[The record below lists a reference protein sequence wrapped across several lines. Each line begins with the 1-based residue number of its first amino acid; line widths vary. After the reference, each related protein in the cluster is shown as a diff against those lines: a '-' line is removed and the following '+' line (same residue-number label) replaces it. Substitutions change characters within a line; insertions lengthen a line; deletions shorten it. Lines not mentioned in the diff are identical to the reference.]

1 MIIHINDTLFS
12 LLILL
17 PRTIDWFRDTRQSIK
32 GRMPPLLVQAKA
44 RQLLQVLRASLVD
57 ELGDEFDEKLL
68 PVLSSWWFT
77 RWKREFRVSYRL
89 ITQRYKVSYQVFVER
104 LKRTWCNIIRLL
116 RLFALCFPDHPG
128 LPSQRAFDQIC
139 RRDLIRIPTLCTSS
153 SIGALSY

>member
-1 MIIHINDTLFS
+1 M
-12 LLILL
+12 
-17 PRTIDWFRDTRQSIK
+17 
-32 GRMPPLLVQAKA
+32 LVQGKA
-44 RQLLQVLRASLVD
+44 RQLLQVLRACLMD

-89 ITQRYKVSYQVFVER
+89 ITQRYKVRYQVFVER

-128 LPSQRAFDQIC
+128 LPS
-139 RRDLIRIPTLCTSS
+139 
-153 SIGALSY
+153 